1 MFNVDDIVTYGING
15 VCKIVTIEEKNLMG
29 TKKNYLVLK
38 PLKGDKS
45 TFYVPV
51 DNENLLSKMRKLL
64 SEDEINQLID
74 SMPNEK
80 ILWINNERERKER
93 YRQIIADGNHL
104 ELIRMIKAIHLE
116 KKDREEKGKKLHISD
131 ERFLKEAEKI
141 LYDEFQYVLNLSEKD
156 VMSYIFARIDKNRD
170 LQNKNINN

>member
-1 MFNVDDIVTYGING
+1 MLKVDDIVTYGING
-15 VCKIVTIEEKNLMG
+15 VCKIVAIEEKNLMG
-29 TKKNYLVLK
+29 TKKDYMVLK
-38 PLKGDKS
+38 PLNGDKS

-51 DNENLLSKMRKLL
+51 DNENLLNKMRKLL

-80 ILWINNERERKER
+80 VLWIDNERERKEC
-93 YRQIIADGNHL
+93 YKNIIADCNHS
-104 ELIRMIKAIHLE
+104 ELIRMIKAIHFE
-116 KKDREEKGKKLHISD
+116 KKGREEKGKKLHISD

-156 VMSYIFARIDKNRD
+156 VISYIFARIDKNRS
-170 LQNKNINN
+170 LHI

>member
-1 MFNVDDIVTYGING
+1 MFNVDDIVIYGING

-38 PLKGDKS
+38 PLNGDKS

-93 YRQIIADGNHL
+93 YRQIIADGNHS
-104 ELIRMIKAIHLE
+104 ELIRMIKAIHFE

>member
-1 MFNVDDIVTYGING
+1 M
-15 VCKIVTIEEKNLMG
+15 E

-38 PLKGDKS
+38 PLNGDKS

-74 SMPNEK
+74 SMPTEK

-93 YRQIIADGNHL
+93 LLSLYKWLNH
-104 ELIRMIKAIHLE
+104 R
-116 KKDREEKGKKLHISD
+116 
-131 ERFLKEAEKI
+131 
-141 LYDEFQYVLNLSEKD
+141 N
-156 VMSYIFARIDKNRD
+156 
-170 LQNKNINN
+170 NK

>member
-38 PLKGDKS
+38 PLNDDKS

-93 YRQIIADGNHL
+93 YRQIIADGNHS

-156 VMSYIFARIDKNRD
+156 VMSYIFTRIDKNRD

>member
-1 MFNVDDIVTYGING
+1 M
-15 VCKIVTIEEKNLMG
+15 
-29 TKKNYLVLK
+29 K
-38 PLKGDKS
+38 PLNGDKS

-93 YRQIIADGNHL
+93 YRQIIADGNHS

-156 VMSYIFARIDKNRD
+156 VMSYIFTRIDKNRD

>member
-1 MFNVDDIVTYGING
+1 MFKVDDIVTYGING
-15 VCKIVTIEEKNLMG
+15 VCKIVAIEEKNLMG
-29 TKKNYLVLK
+29 TKKDYMVLK
-38 PLKGDKS
+38 PLNGDKS

-51 DNENLLSKMRKLL
+51 DNDNLLSIMKKLL

-93 YRQIIADGNHL
+93 YRQIIAGGNHS
-104 ELIRMIKAIHLE
+104 ELISMIKAIHFE
-116 KKDREEKGKKLHISD
+116 KQDREEKGKKLHISD

-141 LYDEFQYVLNLSEKD
+141 LYDEFRYVLKLSEHELVSCIIEKIE
-156 VMSYIFARIDKNRD
+156 SKTC
-170 LQNKNINN
+170 K

>member
-1 MFNVDDIVTYGING
+1 MFKVDDIVTYGING
-15 VCKIVTIEEKNLMG
+15 VCKVAAIEEKNLMG
-29 TKKNYLVLK
+29 TTKDYLVLK
-38 PLKGDKS
+38 PLNGDKS

-80 ILWINNERERKER
+80 VLWIENERERKEC
-93 YRQIIADGNHL
+93 YKKIIADGNHS
-104 ELIRMIKAIHLE
+104 ELIRMIKAIHFE
-116 KKDREEKGKKLHISD
+116 KKDRETKGKKLHISD

-141 LYDEFQYVLNLSEKD
+141 LYDEFQYVLNLLEKD
-156 VMSYIFARIDKNRD
+156 VLPYIFARIDNNRD
-170 LQNKNINN
+170 L